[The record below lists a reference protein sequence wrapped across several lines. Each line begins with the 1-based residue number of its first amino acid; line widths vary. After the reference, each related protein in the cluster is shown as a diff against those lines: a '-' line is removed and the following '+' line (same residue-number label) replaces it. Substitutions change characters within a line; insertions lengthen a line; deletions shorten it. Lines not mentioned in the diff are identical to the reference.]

1 MRVLWTLPY
10 LPWPITSGSKSR
22 QFHLLRGMALRG
34 HRITLLTQS
43 RVPLC
48 DKAREALEPLVER
61 LIVLPRRPLRS
72 PLNMLAAV
80 SAGYPMRACI
90 NGLAP
95 HLRHRFEQLLQEHWD
110 VIQIEHSYSFQPFER
125 ALQASG
131 LPFVVSEHQVEWL
144 RGAAC
149 QDLLPLWL
157 RPFNSFDGWRY
168 RRWETRV
175 LAQASKVVAVSP
187 CDAEALGRLSGK
199 PAEVVVNGVDCSHYQ
214 HIDFAPHSQ
223 RLLFVG
229 NFEHCANRQAIEWAL
244 EEIMPQVWQG
254 NPAVRLAI
262 VGHALPE
269 QWRLHWNDPRIEW
282 VGYLPDLRELQ
293 RLSAVFFAPLRQGGG
308 CKVKLLEAMAAG
320 LPVVT
325 TPSGVSGLEVKC
337 GEHYLGAED
346 AGDLALTLTRLLNQP
361 QRMRQL
367 SEAGRAFVRER
378 HDWSVAVMQLEGVH
392 QRLLSRP
399 VAVGDLPDALPS
411 ASAGPA

>member
-10 LPWPITSGSKSR
+10 LPWPLTSGSKSR
-22 QFHLLRGMALRG
+22 QFHLLRGMAQRG
-34 HRITLLTQS
+34 HRITLLSQS
-43 RVPLC
+43 KVPLGEA
-48 DKAREALEPLVER
+48 AREALAPLLER
-61 LIVLPRRPLRS
+61 LIVLPRRALHS

-95 HLRHRFEQLLQEHWD
+95 HLRHEFEKLLQEHWD
-110 VIQIEHSYSFQPFER
+110 VIQIEHSYGFQPFER

-131 LPFVVSEHQVEWL
+131 LPFIVSEHQVEWSK
-144 RGAAC
+144 GAAC
-149 QDLLPLWL
+149 QDRLPLWL

-175 LAQASKVVAVSP
+175 LKQASEVVAVSP
-187 CDAEALGRLSGK
+187 WDAEQISRLTGRLT
-199 PAEVVVNGVDCSHYQ
+199 EVVVNGVDCAHYQ
-214 HIDFAPHSQ
+214 DIDFAPHSQ

-244 EEIMPQVWQG
+244 EEIMPQVWQS

-325 TPSGVSGLEVKC
+325 TREGVSGLQVKY
-337 GEHYLGAED
+337 GEHYLGGDD

-361 QRMRQL
+361 HRMRQL

-378 HDWSVAVMQLEGVH
+378 HDWSVAAMQLEGVH
-392 QRLLSRP
+392 QRLMSRP
-399 VAVGDLPDALPS
+399 VGLGQFPDAMECS
-411 ASAGPA
+411 

>member
-10 LPWPITSGSKSR
+10 LSWPTTSGSKTR
-22 QFHLLRGMALRG
+22 QFNLLRGLAQRG

-43 RVPLC
+43 KVPLG
-48 DKAREALEPLVER
+48 DAAREALAPLVER
-61 LIVLPRRPLRS
+61 LIVLPRRALHS
-72 PLNMLAAV
+72 PLNMVAAV

-95 HLRHRFEQLLQEHWD
+95 HLRHQFEQLLHEQWD

-131 LPFVVSEHQVEWL
+131 LPFIVSEHQVEW
-144 RGAAC
+144 RKGAAC
-149 QDLLPLWL
+149 QDRLPIWL

-175 LAQASKVVAVSP
+175 LKQASEVVAVSP
-187 CDAEALGRLSGK
+187 CDAEHITQLTGK
-199 PAEVVVNGVDCSHYQ
+199 PTQVVVNGVDCAHYE
-214 HIDFAPHSQ
+214 HISFAPHSQ

-229 NFEHCANRQAIEWAL
+229 NFEHCANLEAIEWAL
-244 EEIMPQVWQG
+244 EDIMPQVWQS

-269 QWRLHWNDPRIEW
+269 HWKLRWNDPRIEW

-293 RLSAVFFAPLRQGGG
+293 RLSAVFFAPLRQSGG

-325 TPSGVSGLEVKC
+325 TREGVSGLQVRC
-337 GEHYLGAED
+337 GEHYLGGE
-346 AGDLALTLTRLLNQP
+346 AGDDLALTITRLLSHP
-361 QRMRQL
+361 QRMHQL

-378 HDWSVAVMQLEGVH
+378 HDWRVAAAQLESVH
-392 QRLLSRP
+392 QRLAAMPRE
-399 VAVGDLPDALPS
+399 VGSMLGGVMPLT
-411 ASAGPA
+411 